1 METQPTVSILKLA
14 NSNLLEGLDVENLP
28 IGRTSKYISYLDTY
42 NVPQMIILFFYV
54 RDLQLVNKKKNDYM
68 AYKEYKERYE
78 HMTPQQL
85 LIRNLMNN
93 VRFLGTNLCFKY
105 MITGLF
111 KITKPDIITPKRI
124 DYANYFVLLSYVF
137 INLSDIVIYFFQQN
151 NPDFSKQQLIQYY
164 LKAKK

>member
-28 IGRTSKYISYLDTY
+28 IGRT
-42 NVPQMIILFFYV
+42 N
-54 RDLQLVNKKKNDYM
+54 LQLVNKKKNDYM

-137 INLSDIVIYFFQQN
+137 IFFHSFQRMHINSTSTFNPNDDKNVSVIR
-151 NPDFSKQQLIQYY
+151 
-164 LKAKK
+164 